1 MKVLISAPYFIPV
14 IDRFRHLFEER
25 QIELVT
31 PNVQERLEEHQLL
44 EIMSDIDGVIS
55 GDDRFTEKVL
65 AASPC
70 LKAISKW
77 GTGIDSI
84 DGEACRARG
93 VRIFNTPNAFTEPV
107 ADSVLG
113 YMLAFARNIP
123 FMDSHMKGGTWHK
136 IPGRA
141 LRECTLGIVG
151 LGNVGQAVARRAQ
164 AFGMTIL
171 ATDPRLPS
179 DAFRQSVNVQ
189 MVDLETLLQQ
199 SDFIS
204 LNCDLNP
211 TSRHLINDETLKL
224 VKPTAV
230 IINTARGPI
239 IHEVALVRA
248 LQEKRLGGVG
258 LDVFEDEPL
267 PEGSPLRHMENALLA
282 PHNSNSSPE
291 AWEKVHWNTIMNLL
305 NYLET
310 HA

>member
-25 QIELVT
+25 QIELVM
-31 PNVQERLEEHQLL
+31 PPVKERLEEHQLL

-84 DGEACRARG
+84 DGAACKARG
-93 VRIFNTPNAFTEPV
+93 VKIFNTPNAFSEPV

-123 FMDSHMKGGTWHK
+123 FMDSHMKQGTWDK

-141 LRECTLGIVG
+141 LRECTLGIIG
-151 LGNVGQAVARRAQ
+151 LGDVGKAVARRAHG
-164 AFGMTIL
+164 FGMTIL
-171 ATDPRLPS
+171 ATDPLQPS
-179 DAFRQSVNVQ
+179 ETFTQSVAIQ
-189 MVDLETLLQQ
+189 MTDLTTLLSQ

-204 LNCDLNP
+204 VNCDLNP

-239 IHEVALVRA
+239 IHEAALVRA
-248 LQEKRLGGVG
+248 LQEKRLAGVG

-267 PEGSPLRHMENALLA
+267 PDDSPLRHMQNALLA

-291 AWEKVHWNTIMNLL
+291 AWERVHWNTVTNLL
-305 NYLET
+305 NYLEA